1 MDGWSERCDGDYRG
15 LLVVDCQ
22 LRAATELFAHTW
34 NAVVLVALREGP
46 RRRHALRAAI
56 GGISDKALTETLH
69 RLRGHGLVER
79 VDPAAP
85 RRAEYRLTALGRS
98 LLDGPMRALGD
109 WITDHGEELL
119 DAQEAAAG

>member
-1 MDGWSERCDGDYRG
+1 VDGRSERCDGDYRG

-79 VDPAAP
+79 VDPVAP

>member
-1 MDGWSERCDGDYRG
+1 VTQQRCAGDHRRTP
-15 LLVVDCQ
+15 VVDCQ

-34 NAVVLVALREGP
+34 NPVVLVALRGGP

-56 GGISDKALTETLH
+56 GGISDKALTEALH

-79 VDPAAP
+79 LEPAAP
-85 RRAEYRLTALGRS
+85 RRAEYRLTDLGRS